1 MTLLAQGEDRD
12 LVEGLVPEGLTVAF
26 GFDPAPDATAPI
38 VRFASAARE
47 PDELIVATRGDGLW
61 RRAPWPAADALFA
74 APAPSDRAA
83 IHVVH
88 PDERRRHEVGAKLAA
103 HGLSPTLADRLRR
116 AALLSAAVVVFLDD
130 GGFPAL
136 TPAACAAARLVIL
149 QRPTPLFG
157 LQDGV
162 ECFVA
167 DDDGAVLVAQ
177 AAARAP
183 QAFEAVGAMAR
194 LSAERHRASAVYERF
209 ALDLSLGI
217 GPDPRRPGGK
227 A

>member
-1 MTLLAQGEDRD
+1 MTLLAQDEDQA
-12 LVEGLVPEGLTVAF
+12 LVDGAVPEGLTVVF
-26 GFDPAPDATAPI
+26 GDVAPAGEAGPV
-38 VRFASAARE
+38 VRFGPQAHE
-47 PDELIVATRGDGLW
+47 PDELLVGLHGERLW

-74 APAPSDRAA
+74 APAPSDGAA
-83 IHVVH
+83 VHVVH

-103 HGLSPTLADRLRR
+103 HGLNPTHGDRLRR

-162 ECFVA
+162 DCFIA
-167 DDDGAVLVAQ
+167 DDDAAVLVAQ

-194 LSAERHRASAVYERF
+194 ISAERHRASAVYERF